1 MVSVQLD
8 EVSRL
13 ITQKLKTIIGPC
25 TRMTKAISALLPYA
39 ARQERHVM
47 LDALLDAVRT
57 SGGSIWSCIVPALF
71 SETSPLTIVLVSP
84 YVDWD
89 EPLLADRGS
98 LVSLWATAASAVP
111 HTEEI
116 GRNVVDV
123 LLHVSGTSFLL
134 SRIPVGI
141 WAWLGKRP
149 SLPPT
154 CRGRAMGG
162 CESVIRHVRTLGD
175 IKILKSYLLLVWSQW
190 DTPWPS
196 AFPETCAMITQDFG
210 GEEMRGHRQDLI
222 KHLDRVL
229 EQLDRGLRYLQK
241 QKPRLSSYF
250 FQQAKEE
257 YRKIR
262 EVLLEV
268 DRGVVGI
275 QTRTSPD

>member
-8 EVSRL
+8 EVFRL
-13 ITQKLKTIIGPC
+13 ITQKLETTVGPC
-25 TRMTKAISALLPYA
+25 VSMTKAVSALLPYA
-39 ARQERHVM
+39 DRQERRAM

-57 SGGSIWSCIVPALF
+57 SDWLIWSCIVPALF

-89 EPLLADRGS
+89 EPLLADRGR

-111 HTEEI
+111 YTEEI

-123 LLHVSGTSFLL
+123 LLHVSGTSLL
-134 SRIPVGI
+134 SRIPIGI
-141 WAWLGKRP
+141 WAWLGKQL

-154 CRGRAMGG
+154 CRGRTMGG
-162 CESVIRHVRTLGD
+162 GEDVIRHVRALGD
-175 IKILKSYLLLVWSQW
+175 IKILKSYLLLVWSEW
-190 DTPWPS
+190 DTPWLGT
-196 AFPETCAMITQDFG
+196 FPEICAMIVQDFG

-241 QKPRLSSYF
+241 QKPRLRSYF

-268 DRGVVGI
+268 DRGVLGI